1 MRRDLPDVRNPFVD
15 QPVPRPQTAGRV
27 RLPELLLGLG
37 VLLSVCMPVRS
48 DAQGGPGMFWTGN
61 DLLAAC
67 TGGNQDNRR
76 LCTGYVMAIVD
87 VLAQARNEQAP
98 ARACVPFNIGQQRAL
113 DVTIGHLQSHPELQR
128 DLGSA
133 AVMAALTA
141 AFPCPR

>member
-1 MRRDLPDVRNPFVD
+1 MRQELPDVQNRPAD
-15 QPVPRPQTAGRV
+15 RPAPRRARRVLWPNRLTALIAFMV
-27 RLPELLLGLG
+27 A
-37 VLLSVCMPVRS
+37 CMPVRG

-67 TGGNQDNRR
+67 TGSNQDSRR

-98 ARACVPFNIGQQRAL
+98 ARACVPFNIAPQRVL
-113 DVTIGHLQSHPELQR
+113 DVTIGHLQSNPQLTR

-141 AFPCPR
+141 AYPCPR

>member
-1 MRRDLPDVRNPFVD
+1 MQRDLPDVKNLLVD
-15 QPVPRPQTAGRV
+15 QLVLQAQMARRI
-27 RLPELLLGLG
+27 RLPKLLLGLG
-37 VLLSVCMPVRS
+37 VLLLVCMPVRS

-61 DLLAAC
+61 ELLAAC

-113 DVTIGHLQSHPELQR
+113 DVTIAHLQSHPELQR